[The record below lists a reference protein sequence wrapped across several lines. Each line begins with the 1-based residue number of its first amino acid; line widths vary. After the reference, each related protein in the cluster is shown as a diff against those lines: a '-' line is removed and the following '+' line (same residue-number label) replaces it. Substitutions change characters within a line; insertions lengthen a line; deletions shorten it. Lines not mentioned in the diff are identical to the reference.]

1 MSSAAEGSDR
11 RMRLF
16 SLRKDAG
23 EVEKK
28 EPAGFARCFSI
39 SAAFLF
45 TSMEVAAQDEDED
58 EE

>member
-1 MSSAAEGSDR
+1 
-11 RMRLF
+11 MRLF